1 MAAITTRETGTT
13 GVGGVTRKNLPL
25 TNSEIDT
32 NFINLNT
39 GKLEASNNLSD
50 LGSNSTARTNLGLG
64 TIATQ
69 AANSVS
75 ITGGSITGITDL
87 ALADGGTGASDAA
100 TARTNLGLAI
110 GTNVQ
115 AFSNQLSSLASV
127 SSNGIIARNGT
138 NSLTSRTIVS
148 GGTGISISDGDGV
161 NGNPTISNTGVTSV
175 NGSTGAVT
183 VTVTAKGGGTDQ
195 IFWENDVF
203 INSSYTIPLNKNA
216 MTAGPVTV
224 GNDAII
230 TIQDGSSWTIT

>member
-25 TNSEIDT
+25 TNGEIDT

-39 GKLEASNNLSD
+39 GKLETSNNLSD
-50 LGSNSTARTNLGLG
+50 LSSNSTARTNLGLG

-69 AANSVS
+69 ASNSVT
-75 ITGGSITGITDL
+75 ITGGSISGITDL

-115 AFSNQLSSLASV
+115 AFSSQLSSLASV
-127 SSNGIIARNGT
+127 ASNGIIARNGT

-224 GNDAII
+224 ANGATI
-230 TIQDGSSWTIT
+230 TIQDGSSWAIV

>member
-25 TNSEIDT
+25 TNGEIDT

-39 GKLEASNNLSD
+39 GKLETSNNLSD
-50 LGSNSTARTNLGLG
+50 LSSNSTARTNLGLG

-69 AANSVS
+69 ESNSVT
-75 ITGGSITGITDL
+75 ITGGSISGITDL

-115 AFSNQLSSLASV
+115 AFSNELSAVAALSTTGLVARTATNTFTPREIAAS
-127 SSNGIIARNGT
+127 
-138 NSLTSRTIVS
+138 
-148 GGTGISISDGDGV
+148 TGISISNGNGV
-161 NGNPTISNTGVTSV
+161 SGNPTITNTGVVSLNGLTGTV
-175 NGSTGAVT
+175 TGFTGST
-183 VTVTAKGGGTDQ
+183 GGGTDN
-195 IFWENDVF
+195 IFFLNDLTIF
-203 INSSYTIPLNKNA
+203 NNYTIPLNKNA

-224 GNDAII
+224 ADGITV
-230 TIQDGSSWTIT
+230 TIQDGSTWTIV